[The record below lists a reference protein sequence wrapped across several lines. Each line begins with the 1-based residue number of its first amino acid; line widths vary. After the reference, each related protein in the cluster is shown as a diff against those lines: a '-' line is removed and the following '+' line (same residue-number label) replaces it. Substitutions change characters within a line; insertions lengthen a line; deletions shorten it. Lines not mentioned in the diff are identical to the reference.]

1 MKIFKKYG
9 ENFNYTE
16 IIQSDGAFSA
26 IHINYGKLPI
36 FNNISSKNFVQK
48 SRKNSIFGKEKI
60 EEVLEYI
67 YSFDGTEFIK
77 MIKDITDSKINAII
91 VKDLSRF

>member
-16 IIQSDGAFSA
+16 IIQSDGALSA

-36 FNNISSKNFVQK
+36 FNNISSKKF
-48 SRKNSIFGKEKI
+48 
-60 EEVLEYI
+60 
-67 YSFDGTEFIK
+67 
-77 MIKDITDSKINAII
+77 A
-91 VKDLSRF
+91 